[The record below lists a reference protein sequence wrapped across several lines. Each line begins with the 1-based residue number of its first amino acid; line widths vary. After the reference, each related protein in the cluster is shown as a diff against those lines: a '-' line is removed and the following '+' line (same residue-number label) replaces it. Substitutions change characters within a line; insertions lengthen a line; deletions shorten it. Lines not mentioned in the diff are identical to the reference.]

1 MEGTMRKHLTPGTVL
16 GTVAVVF
23 ACTGSATAGA
33 LITSGSIKDN
43 TIQARD
49 IKKGTITQ
57 DRLAASVRK
66 QLTKAGTAGPAGPA
80 GPAGATTTV
89 LGSAPQAGKDGVD
102 GKDGAAGKDGVNGTN
117 GTNGVNGANAATV
130 VAANTDGGWHLVG
143 GAGNSTYPQAS
154 FSSGELRL
162 QGGFD
167 ATSPVGAIGIMRA
180 FDSPQLSSLKSLSY
194 DFRVLK
200 RPAGNSVSAPTIHV
214 TVYKANTVAGGTG
227 FSNFVFE
234 PYLSSDFGVNQRYSI
249 DALAGKW
256 WSTRQLKDKQPQ
268 QALTWAELLA
278 HSPDATVSAISFD
291 NGGTSS
297 GTIPAADFQAGVDN
311 AVIGFG
317 DSFTRYDFGG

>member
-89 LGSAPQAGKDGVD
+89 QGSAPQAGKDGVD

-117 GTNGVNGANAATV
+117 GVNGANAATV
-130 VAANTDGGWHLVG
+130 VAANGDAGWNFVG
-143 GAGNSTYPQAS
+143 GPGTSFPSAS
-154 FSSGELRL
+154 FAGGELRL
-162 QGGFD
+162 QGGHD
-167 ATSPVGAIGIMRA
+167 GKTPVGGIGLGRA
-180 FDSPQLSSLKSLSY
+180 YDNVPLSSLTSLSY

-200 RPAGNSVSAPTIHV
+200 RPDPNSAPTIHI
-214 TVYKANTVAGGTG
+214 TVLKANTVREPETG
-227 FSNFVFE
+227 WTNFVFE
-234 PYLSSDFGVNQRYSI
+234 PYMQDQRFDVNQRYSV
-249 DALAGKW
+249 DALAGTW
-256 WSTRQLKDKQPQ
+256 WATREAGGIKQSAP
-268 QALTWAELLA
+268 ATWADVIA
-278 HSPDATVSAISFD
+278 KNPDATISGISFD
-291 NGGTSS
+291 NGGTSGA
-297 GTIPAADFQAGVDN
+297 GTIPADQFAAGVDN

-317 DSFTRYDFGG
+317 SSFTRYDFGG